1 MALFF
6 CLLGVPLIPEG
17 DLDTLD
23 VVKCLLAQHFK
34 VVLSLNV
41 VKVADL
47 GLGAGMTGVK
57 TVQQSS

>member
-23 VVKCLLAQHFK
+23 VVKCLLAQTFK
-34 VVLSLNV
+34 VVLSFDI

-47 GLGAGMTGVK
+47 GLGAGMTG
-57 TVQQSS
+57 